1 MMTTEEKIA
10 RANAMKHLA
19 ESEGGLFELFDA
31 LERKY
36 FDEWRSADLDDIAAR
51 EAAWNRNQALRDL
64 RTVQTVQSLR
74 CLVSIWL
81 HHSIDKLINTDFSIV
96 TAILLICCFHQRK
109 SSEIKT
115 RISVGIRKDREI
127 EIEKSR
133 IVIHLVFKN
142 SD

>member
-36 FDEWRSADLDDIAAR
+36 FDEWRGADLDDIAAR

-64 RTVQTVQSLR
+64 RTVCDAVIR
-74 CLVSIWL
+74 
-81 HHSIDKLINTDFSIV
+81 DGRD
-96 TAILLICCFHQRK
+96 AIALASKKKERLN
-109 SSEIKT
+109 
-115 RISVGIRKDREI
+115 V
-127 EIEKSR
+127 
-133 IVIHLVFKN
+133 
-142 SD
+142 